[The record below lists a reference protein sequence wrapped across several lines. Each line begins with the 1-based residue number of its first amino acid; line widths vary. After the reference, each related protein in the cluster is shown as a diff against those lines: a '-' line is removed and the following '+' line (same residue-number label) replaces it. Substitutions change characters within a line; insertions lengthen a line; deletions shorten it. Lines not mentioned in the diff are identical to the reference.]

1 MVLTMAVCAWGRVW
15 FARRLVGMSA
25 RHWFFRILLPLAALG
40 AAGVGA
46 GLLPRLWLHEG
57 TLLRVALT
65 TNTLP
70 YALLA
75 PNLGVEVFVS
85 PRLSLA
91 LDGVYGWWGYPDGN
105 TIIENWSIGGE
116 ARYWLHPD
124 GRYLGHHLGL
134 GIRSGQYDVAWNDP
148 GRRGQFTLAGI
159 NYGHTWVLRRRWTVD
174 AGLGLGYVRAKYDK
188 YQWHPDTRCYERL
201 AAGRVKNTFGLTDL
215 HVSIS
220 YRF

>member
-1 MVLTMAVCAWGRVW
+1 MNMKKKQ
-15 FARRLVGMSA
+15 
-25 RHWFFRILLPLAALG
+25 ILITAALAALLCL
-40 AAGVGA
+40 A
-46 GLLPRLWLHEG
+46 PRVQAQDDRRPV
-57 TLLRVALT
+57 RVALT

-116 ARYWLHPD
+116 ARYWLRPD

-188 YQWHPDTRCYERL
+188 YQWHPHTRCYERL